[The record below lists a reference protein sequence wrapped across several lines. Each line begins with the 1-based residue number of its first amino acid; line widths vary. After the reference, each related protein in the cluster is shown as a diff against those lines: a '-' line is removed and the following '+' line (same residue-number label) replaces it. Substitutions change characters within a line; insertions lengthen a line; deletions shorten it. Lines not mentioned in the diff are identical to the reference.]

1 MSYILDALKKSEQE
15 RKQGEVPDLNSL
27 RDPTPARS
35 NRKVRILVI
44 GSVLLLILA
53 INLWVILRQTSP
65 PADPIAAATSPEEI
79 AGEEVGDAAE
89 TGIGGQAVPPK
100 QPEKIRLIAKT
111 LPMNAPKVPEIAEPT
126 IAAGSDDL
134 DQNDAAPTSED
145 DFDREFSEQPF
156 DDFREDDA
164 RPTVSHADLPANI
177 RNSLPDLSI
186 AAHYYSQ
193 TPSAR
198 MASING
204 RIMRESDTIAQGL
217 TLEEITEE
225 GVVFSFDKYRFSL
238 KVFNR

>member
-1 MSYILDALKKSEQE
+1 
-15 RKQGEVPDLNSL
+15 
-27 RDPTPARS
+27 
-35 NRKVRILVI
+35 
-44 GSVLLLILA
+44 
-53 INLWVILRQTSP
+53 
-65 PADPIAAATSPEEI
+65 
-79 AGEEVGDAAE
+79 
-89 TGIGGQAVPPK
+89 GGQAVPPK

-126 IAAGSDDL
+126 VAAGPDDL
-134 DQNDAAPTSED
+134 GRNDAVPASED

-177 RNSLPDLSI
+177 RNALPDLGI
-186 AAHYYSQ
+186 AAHYYSK

-204 RIMRESDTIAQGL
+204 RIMREGHTIGQGL

-225 GVVFSFDKYRFSL
+225 GVVFSSDKYRFSL

>member
-27 RDPTPARS
+27 RDPAPARS
-35 NRKVRILVI
+35 NRRVRILVI
-44 GSVLLLILA
+44 GSVLLLFLA

-65 PADPIAAATSPEEI
+65 PADPIATATSPAEI
-79 AGEEVGDAAE
+79 AAEAAE
-89 TGIGGQAVPPK
+89 TGITGPAVPPE
-100 QPEKIRLIAKT
+100 QPEKSRLIAKS
-111 LPMNAPKVPEIAEPT
+111 LPTNAPTVPEIAEPSVAVGPEQVGQKN
-126 IAAGSDDL
+126 AALAGE
-134 DQNDAAPTSED
+134 A
-145 DFDREFSEQPF
+145 DFDREFSGQPF

-177 RNSLPDLSI
+177 RKALPDLSI

-204 RIMRESDTIAQGL
+204 RIMREGHTIGQGL